1 MSFLRQMYPLHLLA
15 APAVAP
21 LFLRGLLLFALLLGQ
36 ATADVRVKA
45 LAGTDYPS
53 AREALVESV
62 EAEGLVVGAVLPF
75 AGMLARTGGN
85 EASPYAEAEI
95 VQFCSSVL
103 ARRMVREAPEQ
114 LALCPLSIA
123 VYATKAEPGKVF
135 YAWRTTGGATPARAG
150 ADALLG
156 KLVERAAGLA
166 RMRW

>member
-1 MSFLRQMYPLHLLA
+1 MFFLRQMFPLHLLA

-21 LFLRGLLLFALLLGQ
+21 LFLRGLVLFGLMVGQ
-36 ATADVRVKA
+36 ANADVRVKA
-45 LAGTDYPS
+45 LMGADYLS

-75 AGMLARTGGN
+75 AGMLSRTGGE
-85 EASPYAEAEI
+85 EASPYTQAEI

-103 ARRMVREAPEQ
+103 ARQMVREAPQQ

-135 YAWRTTGGATPARAG
+135 YAWRTTGGTTPAKAA
-150 ADALLG
+150 ADALLK
-156 KLVERAAGLA
+156 KLVERATGLA
-166 RMRW
+166 RIR